1 MSTTKTDKSTL
12 GFIEEQV
19 PLFKPN
25 RYTIKIILQQGSK
38 LMIDLEHLVSS
49 TKRSNEE
56 LDTQSGRSLMY
67 TRNRRG
73 PRMLPCG
80 TPERTGRN
88 AE

>member
-1 MSTTKTDKSTL
+1 M
-12 GFIEEQV
+12 
-19 PLFKPN
+19 N
-25 RYTIKIILQQGSK
+25 RFHCLQKDIPSRSFCSREASVK
-38 LMIDLEHLVSS
+38 LMIDLEHLMSS
-49 TKRSNEE
+49 AKRSNEE
-56 LDTQSGRSLMY
+56 LDTQSSRSLMY